1 MRNLC
6 IAFVFVF
13 CAPSWAGDDKIEI
26 VSFRCSLAI
35 DAVFAELDRQAGNPV
50 TAEALERIDEDTAE
64 FVCASVSETKI
75 LVRLQ
80 SPDMT
85 ATDNKL
91 VFTLDART
99 YAVTKTH
106 YGP

>member
-1 MRNLC
+1 MRCLLLPLLLLFP
-6 IAFVFVF
+6 AF
-13 CAPSWAGDDKIEI
+13 AGAQENKVEI

-35 DAVFAELDRQAGNPV
+35 DAVFAELDRQADNPV
-50 TAEALERIDEDTAE
+50 TAEALQKVDENSAE
-64 FVCASVSETKI
+64 FVCGHVSEDKI

-80 SPDMT
+80 SPDMS
-85 ATDNKL
+85 ATDKKL
-91 VFTLDART
+91 VFTVDTRT